1 MKLYKLLAVTA
12 LGIITFTGCT
22 NLDET
27 PYTFTSP
34 SNFYKDANELDQSLM
49 STYNAFRSMAG
60 NWQNIMRLEGC
71 TEFGQPARSPKNDN
85 QNINDWYNI
94 NSASNS
100 FGNMWGRAYVAINYA
115 NTVLNRGEGINMDAT
130 KKAQMFAQAR
140 FLRAYCY
147 YYLVRIF
154 GGVPI
159 VEHMTTSNEGL
170 EVARN
175 TVPET
180 WDFIHKDLE
189 YAEANLPEKGTSG
202 YAAWRPTKAAVQALL
217 GEAYLWRA
225 SMEDNSDFLKKSA
238 EYSKKVIDSGK
249 YSLLQD
255 YKQLWHMFAGEAAK
269 YNEESIY
276 ELAYAAIS
284 GQDNQMHRMF
294 GCFGDSY
301 YRAPDQGI
309 DGVADEGGGS
319 YFYLRTGPSIYA
331 YESYADNDV
340 RKQVFV
346 THGIAK
352 KGDIQ
357 TYMEFVPEDKG
368 HFPGT
373 KGWQSCTPGNGKY
386 YDFKTSA
393 SMLLSGNNW
402 MLLRY
407 SEVLLNYAEALN
419 NMGQTAEAVK
429 YLNMVHQRAGLAP
442 ITASDKESVDDAI
455 FQERGWEFI
464 GEGKIYFDELRTDR
478 LGKNVYEFLKRGV
491 AEKMNYFR
499 PASFIPQK
507 SFIWKIPQ
515 GDKDS
520 NPLLEQN
527 PDQISDPRFPLN

>member
-1 MKLYKLLAVTA
+1 MKLYKLLTA
-12 LGIITFTGCT
+12 CAIGVVAFTGCT
-22 NLDET
+22 DLKET
-27 PYTFTSP
+27 PYTFTAP
-34 SNFYKDANELDQSLM
+34 SQFYNDAKELDQSLM
-49 STYNAFRSMAG
+49 STYNAFRNMAG
-60 NWQNIMRLEGC
+60 NWQNIMRLEDC
-71 TEFGQPARSPKNDN
+71 TEFGQPSRGPKENN

-100 FGNMWGRAYVAINYA
+100 FNNMWGRSYIAINYA
-115 NTVLNRGEGINMDAT
+115 NTVLDRGENINMEEDQ
-130 KKAQMFAQAR
+130 KIKIFAQAR

-159 VEHMTTSNEGL
+159 VEHMTTSNKGL

-175 TVPET
+175 SVPET
-180 WDFIHKDLE
+180 WDFILKDME

-202 YAAWRPTKAAVQALL
+202 YDAWRPTKAAAQAFL

-225 SMEDNSDFLKKSA
+225 SMEGNNDFFKKSA
-238 EYSKKVIDSGK
+238 EYSKKVIESGK
-249 YSLLQD
+249 YTLLPD
-255 YKQLWHMFAGEAAK
+255 YRQLWHMFAGDAAK
-269 YNEESIY
+269 YNNESIY

-301 YRAPDQGI
+301 YRASKQGI
-309 DGVADEGGGS
+309 DGVADNGGGS

-331 YESYADNDV
+331 YESYDDSDI
-340 RKQVFV
+340 RKQIFV
-346 THGIAK
+346 TRGTAK
-352 KGDIQ
+352 KGNVE

-368 HFPGT
+368 HYPGT
-373 KGWQSCTPGNGKY
+373 KGWQCCTPGNGKY
-386 YDFKTSA
+386 YDFNSTA
-393 SMLLSGNNW
+393 SLLVSGNNW
-402 MLLRY
+402 MMLRY

-419 NMGQTAEAVK
+419 NQGQTAEAVK
-429 YLNMVHQRAGLAP
+429 YLNMVHQRAGLTA
-442 ITASDKESVDDAI
+442 ITANDKKSIDDAI

-491 AEKMNYFR
+491 SEKMNYFR

-507 SFIWKIPQ
+507 TFVWKIPQ

-527 PDQISDPRFPLN
+527 PDQVSDPRYPLN